1 MKYLDLAGLSY
12 FFDKIKELF
21 VTGVSYDSSSK
32 KLKYQR
38 NGASYDIVDL
48 STVGGVTSFGTKIGA
63 ITVASGSTT
72 GGDVNFTMNGNE
84 LTGSVVGYSG
94 LVSRIGTLESAG
106 YVTQT
111 ALSGMGYVTGT
122 ALSGM
127 SYVTQTALSGMGYL
141 TENQSISFSPSS
153 SGDVTGTAS
162 GKTSLA
168 PTLVI
173 GDHKVTNVKLE
184 HDSLTIGT
192 QTKALGE
199 TFDTATLKTDLGISD
214 LSGAM
219 IFKGTLG
226 TGGTITALPAA
237 AAGNTGYTYKVIT
250 DGTYASQAAKAGDV
264 FVSNGSAWIL
274 IPSGDEPSG
283 TVTNIAT
290 NNGLTGGPITT
301 TGTIG
306 LANATGVAATA
317 ANQWYQSSVTDG
329 VIKYYAYHPTTTAA
343 TAAAVK
349 VGKDAL
355 GHVVI
360 GNALTASDVGI
371 TVTETSVSNGTT
383 TFNKYTHPTTTA
395 TGAAAVKVG
404 YDGLGHVV
412 LGSALA
418 YGDISGIS
426 STSAGK
432 GSITIG
438 AVTVT
443 NADEYVHPDPGAAV
457 NYEGT
462 SAKTVTLSTAASQTF
477 NVSYAG
483 FDSKGHATSFGTK
496 TITLD
501 ASGLAAATHAHGN
514 LASGGTITAQQTI
527 ATGDRI
533 VIAKSSDKA
542 ITYSSIS
549 FDTTASGSASS
560 VDVLGK
566 TGSFVSVTPA
576 GYSFSKADTQT
587 LDTAVLNEAKSYTV
601 SYVTDYVGS
610 ISYAEIDTLFS

>member
-1 MKYLDLAGLSY
+1 MVKYLDLTGLGH

-21 VTGVSYDSSSK
+21 VTGVSYNATSK
-32 KLKYQR
+32 KLTFER
-38 NGASYDIVDL
+38 NGGSYDIVDL
-48 STVGGVTSFGTKIGA
+48 STVGGVTSFGTKTGA
-63 ITVASGSTT
+63 ITVRSGSTT
-72 GGDVNFTMNGNE
+72 GGDVNFTMNSNE

-141 TENQSISFSPSS
+141 TANESITFTA

-162 GKTSLA
+162 GTTSLT
-168 PTLVI
+168 PTLTI
-173 GDHKVTNVKLE
+173 GNGKVTNDKLKY
-184 HDSLTIGT
+184 SYIKIGT
-192 QTKALGE
+192 QSKNLGE
-199 TFDTATLKTDLGISD
+199 EFNLSTLKTDLGIS
-214 LSGAM
+214 SAM
-219 IFKGTLG
+219 LFKGTLG
-226 TGGTITALPAA
+226 TGGTITSLPAA
-237 AAGNTGYTYKVIT
+237 AAANEGYTYKVIT
-250 DGTYASQAAKAGDV
+250 DGTYASQAAKVGDV
-264 FVSNGSAWIL
+264 FISNGSSWVL
-274 IPSGDEPSG
+274 VPSGDEPSG
-283 TVTNIAT
+283 TVTSVTAGA
-290 NNGLTGGPITT
+290 GLAGGEITT
-301 TGTIG
+301 SGTIS
-306 LANATGVAATA
+306 LATANGTAATT
-317 ANQWYQSSVTDG
+317 ANSWNNAKVDSSG
-329 VIKYYAYHPTTTAA
+329 NIQYYSYHPTTTAA
-343 TAAAVK
+343 SAAAVK

-371 TVTETSVSNGTT
+371 TVTSTSVSDGTN
-383 TFNKYTHPTTTA
+383 TFNKYTHPTATA
-395 TGAAAVKVG
+395 AGAAAVKVG
-404 YDGLGHVV
+404 NDGLGHVV

-426 STSAGK
+426 STSTGK

-443 NADEYVHPDPGAAV
+443 NTDEYVHPDPGAAA

-462 SAKTVTLSTAASQTF
+462 SAKTVTLSTTASQTF

-501 ASGLAAATHAHGN
+501 ASGLAASTHAHGN

-533 VIAKSSDKA
+533 VVAKSSDKA

-549 FDTTASGSASS
+549 FDTTASGSAASKP
-560 VDVLGK
+560 VLGK
-566 TGSFVSVTPA
+566 TGAWVDVTPA
-576 GYSFSKADTQT
+576 GYAFSQADTQT
-587 LDTAVLNEAKSYTV
+587 LDTAVLNDAKAYTMT
-601 SYVTDYVGS
+601 YVAANIGT
-610 ISYAEIDTLFS
+610 ITNAEIDTLFS

>member
-1 MKYLDLAGLSY
+1 MVKYLDLTGLGH

-21 VTGVSYDSSSK
+21 VTNVSYNSTSK
-32 KLKYQR
+32 KLTFER
-38 NGASYDIVDL
+38 NGGSYDIVDL
-48 STVGGVTSFGTKIGA
+48 STVGGVTSFGTKTGA
-63 ITVASGSTT
+63 ITIASGSTT
-72 GGDVNFTMNGNE
+72 GGDVNFAMSDNQ

-94 LVSRIGTLESAG
+94 LVSRLGTLESAG

-127 SYVTQTALSGMGYL
+127 SYVTQTALSGMGYI
-141 TENQSISFSPSS
+141 TENQSISFSPST

-173 GDHKVTNVKLE
+173 GDGKVTNAKLQY
-184 HDSLTIGT
+184 SYIKIGT
-192 QTKALGE
+192 QSKNLGE
-199 TFDTATLKTDLGISD
+199 EFNLATLKTDLGIS
-214 LSGAM
+214 SAM

-226 TGGTITALPAA
+226 TGGSATSLPDA
-237 AAGNTGYTYKVIT
+237 AAGNTGWTYKVIT
-250 DGTYASQAAKAGDV
+250 DGTYAGQAAKVGDV
-264 FVSNGSAWIL
+264 FISNGSAWIL
-274 IPSGDEPSG
+274 VPSGDEPTG
-283 TVTNIAT
+283 TVTNVAT

-349 VGKDAL
+349 VGTDSL
-355 GHVVI
+355 GHVVL

-371 TVTETSVSNGTT
+371 TVTSTSVSDGTN

-426 STSAGK
+426 STSTGK

-443 NADEYVHPDPGAAV
+443 NTDEYVHPNPGAAA

-462 SAKTVTLSTAASQTF
+462 SAKTVTLSTTASQTF

-501 ASGLAAATHAHGN
+501 ASGLADATHAHGN

-587 LDTAVLNEAKSYTV
+587 LDTAVLNDAKAYTMT
-601 SYVTDYVGS
+601 YVAANIGT
-610 ISYAEIDTLFS
+610 ITNAEIDTLFS